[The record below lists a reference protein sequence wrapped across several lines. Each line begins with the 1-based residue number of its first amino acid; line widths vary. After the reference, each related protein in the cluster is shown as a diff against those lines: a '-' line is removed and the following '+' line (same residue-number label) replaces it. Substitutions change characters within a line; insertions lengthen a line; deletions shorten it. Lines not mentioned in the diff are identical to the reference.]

1 MTVTPD
7 PTSDRPPLRAS
18 DQDRE
23 QVATVLHKAMADG
36 RITVAELETR
46 LDSVYAARTLVELE
60 PITNDLPG
68 HALSLSKPAPPV
80 VPANHMLSVSPGGS
94 SRGNIVG
101 IMSGVERRGVWT
113 APAHI
118 NAVAIMGGLILDFT
132 AARLTAME
140 TVMNVT
146 AIMGG
151 VEITVPE
158 GLTVLV
164 EGVGIMGAFDDQ
176 VRQNYGPGSPVL
188 RLRGVAIMGGVE
200 VKRSPSILA

>member
-1 MTVTPD
+1 
-7 PTSDRPPLRAS
+7 
-18 DQDRE
+18 
-23 QVATVLHKAMADG
+23 MADG

-68 HALSLSKPAPPV
+68 HALSLSKSAPVV

-164 EGVGIMGAFDDQ
+164 EGVGIMGAFEDQ

>member
-1 MTVTPD
+1 M
-7 PTSDRPPLRAS
+7 
-18 DQDRE
+18 
-23 QVATVLHKAMADG
+23 HKAMADG

-68 HALSLSKPAPPV
+68 HALSLSKSAPAV

-164 EGVGIMGAFDDQ
+164 EGVGIMGAFEDQ